1 MILVPLRG
9 TDAAA
14 AAAAA
19 ASAGRYEAALRS
31 SPSFTRLSQR
41 TQERHLSM
49 LWMLTAA
56 LGRDV
61 EWMLGNCGAAFREI
75 LSVERENG
83 RRLSEPDCM
92 LPAQLAG
99 CVVAVLRH
107 CDGED
112 ARWPGARRWWARE
125 AASWSGVVRSFRAIM
140 AGRVQDL

>member
-1 MILVPLRG
+1 MGPRG
-9 TDAAA
+9 VDSGKDACAAA
-14 AAAAA
+14 RDGRGGGRGGRGERCI
-19 ASAGRYEAALRS
+19 AGRYAAALRS

-83 RRLSEPDCM
+83 RCI
-92 LPAQLAG
+92 AG
-99 CVVAVLRH
+99 CRNPTACCPPSWR
-107 CDGED
+107 
-112 ARWPGARRWWARE
+112 
-125 AASWSGVVRSFRAIM
+125 AAWSPC
-140 AGRVQDL
+140 